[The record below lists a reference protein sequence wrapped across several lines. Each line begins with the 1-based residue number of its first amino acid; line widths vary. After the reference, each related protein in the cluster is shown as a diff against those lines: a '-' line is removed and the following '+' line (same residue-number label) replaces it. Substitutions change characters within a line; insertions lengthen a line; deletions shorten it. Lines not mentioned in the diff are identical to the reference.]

1 MCPMHPEHLSGIGP
15 PRARETQTN
24 LTPEQTPP
32 GRDDVRGAVS
42 APGAHTLQNALL
54 TGLPPREA
62 ELLLSRLQRVTLGD
76 GEVVRAAGEPITAIH
91 FPETAIVSWVLVPG
105 PDRRSV
111 DAATIGCEGVLGIQQ
126 LLGGQPG
133 REALVTRVAGT
144 ALRIS
149 SAEFDRMAQGLPVL
163 RRRVER
169 YAASLLGQMAQTA
182 LCVQSHTIEQRLAG
196 LILSIVDRDGREP
209 VMVTHEQLGL
219 MLGIRRPGIT
229 HVASTLRDRGL
240 VDYRRGRITVADHG
254 GLTAAACDCHRVIDS
269 GRQRVTE
276 RLGD

>member
-15 PRARETQTN
+15 PRPRGTQTN

-32 GRDDVRGAVS
+32 GRDDVRAPAS

-54 TGLPPREA
+54 GELPPRES
-62 ELLLSRLQRVTLGD
+62 ELLLPRMQRVTFGD
-76 GEVVRAAGEPITAIH
+76 GEVVRAAGEPITALH
-91 FPETAIVSWVLVPG
+91 FPETSIVSWVLVPG
-105 PDRRSV
+105 PGRRSV
-111 DAATIGCEGVLGIQQ
+111 DAATIGCEGVLGVQHV
-126 LLGGQPG
+126 LGGQPG

-144 ALRIS
+144 ALRI
-149 SAEFDRMAQGLPVL
+149 AAGDFDRLTPALPGLV
-163 RRRVER
+163 RRIER
-169 YAASLLGQMAQTA
+169 YAGSLLGQMAQTA

-229 HVASTLRDRGL
+229 HVASILRERGL
-240 VDYRRGRITVADHG
+240 VEYRRGRVTVTDHA

-269 GRQRVTE
+269 GRE
-276 RLGD
+276 RQ